1 MIQNLKKSVKK
12 KGSMSVSE
20 KKQIKKTGNR
30 MEEEGWGSWFDL
42 KVGVGTDKRR
52 KRAEPGLLGVC
63 DVTGLPQKK
72 KKQQQWTWID
82 KIGQEIRL
90 I

>member
-30 MEEEGWGSWFDL
+30 MEEEG
-42 KVGVGTDKRR
+42 
-52 KRAEPGLLGVC
+52 
-63 DVTGLPQKK
+63 
-72 KKQQQWTWID
+72 
-82 KIGQEIRL
+82 
-90 I
+90 